1 MSGQNIE
8 VSLGDMGPSVPDF
21 TTWTEYRPD
30 ATQHQDDCRI
40 VARALGVENGTAFS
54 ADTRN
59 HTSCVVSPASDGGMD
74 VKISNRT
81 VAVFAKPTDI
91 PVGKSL
97 WCKITGGYE
106 KNGTVAPYWVTIY
119 VP

>member
-1 MSGQNIE
+1 MSGGNIE
-8 VSLGDMGPSVPDF
+8 VTLGDMGPQVPDF
-21 TTWTEYRPD
+21 SSWTEYRPD
-30 ATQHQDDCRI
+30 ATRCQDACRI
-40 VARALGVENGTAFS
+40 IARALGVENGTAFS

-59 HTSCVVSPASDGGMD
+59 HTSCIVTPTGSGMVVN
-74 VKISNRT
+74 ISNQT
-81 VAVFAKPTDI
+81 VAQFDELVDI
-91 PVGKSL
+91 PTGQTL